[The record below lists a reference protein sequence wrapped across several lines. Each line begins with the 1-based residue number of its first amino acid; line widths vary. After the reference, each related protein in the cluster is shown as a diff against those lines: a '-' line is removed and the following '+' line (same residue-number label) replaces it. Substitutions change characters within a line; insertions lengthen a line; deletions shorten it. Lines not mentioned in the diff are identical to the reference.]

1 MQETLSGV
9 DADCLERFCRTR
21 EFKKTYGLTPGHWA
35 EAVAAPAFPGRSPG
49 LALGAA

>member
-1 MQETLSGV
+1 MWETLGGV

-35 EAVAAPAFPGRSPG
+35 EAAAAAAVPEPSPG
-49 LALGAA
+49 VALGAA